1 MARPGENSATE
12 ESRTEVT
19 LRSLTKRLVVV
30 EVALLVLLASR
41 LLLGSLGTTLNAER
55 IRKSVEKLEN
65 IPEVIAG
72 WEWDRSVADKSANV
86 LHVTGGGYNLF
97 VRRYERPETGERLYF
112 QVCRW
117 LDPLSCYELHGWHI
131 AKTGDSPLT
140 GEEGRML
147 QAAGFKEG
155 WIEKN
160 AERMYLLFW
169 ESDLLEP
176 KVVRKGAL
184 TEDAGAKGRL
194 SRLWGRTHRRIK
206 SFFQKSDIVAKVI
219 YLEETQSD
227 EAREAVL
234 RFARE
239 IHEVMPR
246 VLK

>member
-1 MARPGENSATE
+1 ME
-12 ESRTEVT
+12 ESNSKVKPPN
-19 LRSLTKRLVVV
+19 STKRLIVL
-30 EVALLVLLASR
+30 EATLLVLFLSR
-41 LLLGSLGTTLNAER
+41 LLLGCLGARLNAER
-55 IRKSVEKLEN
+55 ITKSVEKLHD
-65 IPEVIAG
+65 IPEAIAG
-72 WEWDRSVADKSANV
+72 WEWDRSETDKTANI

-97 VRRYERPETGERLYF
+97 VRSYVRPATGERLYF

-117 LDPLSCYELHGWHI
+117 LDPLSCYELHGWQI
-131 AKTGDSPLT
+131 AKAGDSPLT

-147 QAAGFKEG
+147 RAAGFREG
-155 WIEKN
+155 RIEKN
-160 AERMYLLFW
+160 EERMYLLFW

-176 KVVRKGAL
+176 AVVRKGAL

-239 IHEVMPR
+239 VHEVLPR

>member
-1 MARPGENSATE
+1 MARLGKNSTAE
-12 ESRTEVT
+12 ESKTVK
-19 LRSLTKRLVVV
+19 LRSLTKRLLVV
-30 EVALLVLLASR
+30 EVALLVLLACR
-41 LLLGSLGTTLNAER
+41 LLLGSLGTTLNAKR

-72 WEWDRSVADKSANV
+72 WEWDRSVTDRSANV

-117 LDPLSCYELHGWHI
+117 LDPLSCYELHGWRI
-131 AKTGDSPLT
+131 GKTGNSLLT

-147 QAAGFKEG
+147 RAAGFSEG

-176 KVVRKGAL
+176 KVIRKGAL
-184 TEDAGAKGRL
+184 TEDVGAKERL
-194 SRLWGRTHRRIK
+194 SRLWGRTHRRIR
-206 SFFQKSDIVAKVI
+206 SFFHKSDIVAKVI

-239 IHEVMPR
+239 IHQTLPR